1 MRDDTEILIDGESD
15 CPITQ
20 MDQHEHV
27 SMENQQSEELEYV
40 QEEPRS
46 YRFMHNWNTVG
57 ICLIYNL
64 CIFVLLVYIY
74 LYKRNH

>member
-1 MRDDTEILIDGESD
+1 MRDDTEILIDGESY

-20 MDQHEHV
+20 MDQPEVV
-27 SMENQQSEELEYV
+27 SIDNQQPEELEDV

-64 CIFVLLVYIY
+64 CIVVLLVFIY
-74 LYKRNH
+74 LYKRKH